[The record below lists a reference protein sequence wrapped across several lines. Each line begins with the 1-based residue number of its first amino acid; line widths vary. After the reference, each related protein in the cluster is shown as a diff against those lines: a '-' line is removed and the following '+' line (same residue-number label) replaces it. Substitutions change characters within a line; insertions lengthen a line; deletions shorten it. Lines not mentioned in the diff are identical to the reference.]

1 MHFESCSKRWNLRVT
16 SYLSKKLEILGRS
29 QQSFGK
35 RERELKRE
43 KKRKEKEA
51 KKLVRSE
58 NKSSLDDDS
67 MIAYVDAYGN
77 VTDTPPDP
85 EEREEINAEDIELGI
100 PKKETLPDDAPR
112 IGIVSFFNDSK
123 GFGFIRDLESR
134 ESIFVHINNVE
145 GEIKEDSKVSFEVEQ
160 GPRGLAAVK
169 VELYKEPKPE

>member
-1 MHFESCSKRWNLRVT
+1 M
-16 SYLSKKLEILGRS
+16 
-29 QQSFGK
+29 
-35 RERELKRE
+35 KRE

-51 KKLVRSE
+51 KKLTRSE
-58 NKSSLDDDS
+58 NKSSLNDDS

-85 EEREEINAEDIELGI
+85 AEKEEINAEDIELGI
-100 PKKETLPDDAPR
+100 PKKEKLPDDAPR

-123 GFGFIRDLESR
+123 GFGFIRDLDSR

-160 GPRGLAAVK
+160 GPRGFAAVN
-169 VELYKEPKPE
+169 VELYKETPQ